1 MKNGAIEK
9 NIQEEHVYRLYPR
22 EQYENIVDVI
32 PQATLLTYKVY
43 LASQNESTVY
53 HLKLNNNQTVNQSYT
68 EFVINDIEGAQVTY
82 KTLVAWYY
90 DLLFTNGKDKLV
102 YNITLLGDGK
112 GGTNEDADIQKTAI
126 VEQNLKYLAGKTGYM
141 IIEIRTKKDIRK
153 NFWDRFNI
161 RVVVLLLDIML
172 HQFQFLLLQDIMWLQ
187 LLLLLKIFILL
198 LLK

>member
-1 MKNGAIEK
+1 M
-9 NIQEEHVYRLYPR
+9 
-22 EQYENIVDVI
+22 
-32 PQATLLTYKVY
+32 
-43 LASQNESTVY
+43 ASQNESTVY
-53 HLKLNNNQTVNQSYT
+53 HLKLNNNQTVNHSYT

-126 VEQNLKYLAGKTGYM
+126 VEQNSKYLAGKTGYM

-187 LLLLLKIFILL
+187 LLLLLKTFILL